1 MCVQVYMHDSECVNL
16 TLVLMSSS
24 IAIQKRHFRI
34 AECKPM
40 KPPSA
45 WLARLSAD
53 SNHCAMQCHS
63 PGFTTDAKF
72 GTLSRN
78 YIHVHHEILN
88 LYW

>member
-45 WLARLSAD
+45 WLARLSAET
-53 SNHCAMQCHS
+53 A
-63 PGFTTDAKF
+63 TTVPCSVTVPDLPL
-72 GTLSRN
+72 TLNSAPYQGITYM
-78 YIHVHHEILN
+78 YIMK
-88 LYW
+88 Y